1 VNAKVPDPLDL
12 EYNPRLRIADAV
24 AGYTRWRRDAASARE
39 LLGGRLDIPY
49 GPAAAE
55 RLDFF
60 PAAGSAK
67 PLLVFI
73 HGGYWRS
80 FDKADFSWVAPAY
93 VAAGTSVAIVNY
105 GLMPVTPLAQIVD
118 EVRRACAWIFDH
130 AGSLAIDRGRIFCSG
145 HSAGGHL
152 TGMMLATDWSRAS
165 QHLPRALLAGGV
177 AISGVFDL
185 EPLTRAPF
193 LRDDLRLDAD
203 AARELS
209 PAYLPWANEAPLLR
223 VVGALESDEFHR
235 QSQLMADCWPQACA
249 TPVMR
254 VPDCD
259 HMTVCDTFAVPGS
272 PHFEATRSLLD
283 G

>member
-1 VNAKVPDPLDL
+1 MNDKVLDALDL
-12 EYNPRLRIADAV
+12 EYNPRLRIADAGS
-24 AGYTRWRRDAASARE
+24 AYARWRHDAANARE

-49 GPAAAE
+49 GSTASQQ
-55 RLDFF
+55 LDFF
-60 PAAGSAK
+60 PAAGTTT

-73 HGGYWRS
+73 HGGYWRM
-80 FDKADFSWVAPAY
+80 FDKADFSWVAPSY
-93 VAAGTSVAIVNY
+93 VAAGISVAIVNY
-105 GLMPVTPLAQIVD
+105 ALMPLTPLPQIVD
-118 EVRRACAWIFDH
+118 QMRTACSWIFDN
-130 AGSLAIDRGRIFCSG
+130 ASSLGIDRERILCSG

-152 TGMMLATDWSRAS
+152 TGMMLATDWPRVSK
-165 QHLPRALLAGGV
+165 HLPRTLLAGGV

-209 PAYLPWANEAPLLR
+209 PAYLPWTNEAPLVR

-235 QSQLMADCWPQACA
+235 QSDLMAGCWPKACT

-254 VPDCD
+254 IPDCD
-259 HMTVCDTFAVPGS
+259 HMTVCDTFAMAGS
-272 PHFEATRSLLD
+272 PHFEAARSLL
-283 G
+283 GC